1 MPSWYRSAH
10 LHLSSSSSTRK
21 AVLSKETM
29 MLWVVVCGTVLKQQ
43 CAEVNHS
50 KVTRFAN
57 SAFVPLT
64 YEGKTAGR
72 VILEVFSGG
81 YGSGMMGAG
90 MMGAGVIG
98 GGMMPGMPMTTG
110 GGGYAAK
117 TTTTTTEVLPGA
129 TGVTTMYGGGAYG
142 NAAYGGATYGSTMM
156 TGGPR
161 TSMGGPMPPMGGYA
175 SSINPPVGGFVNGMG
190 PRPISPAMMGMGMG
204 VGMGM
209 TRPVSSNFIG
219 GPPVG
224 MISAPPMMNGMPP
237 GMASGIAP
245 PIPPP
250 ALASGIRGSF
260 VGNQTNIVNSGIMP
274 PMPPPISPPS
284 ILAGLRRSFVAPP
297 LPPAQT
303 SIISSGI
310 VGPAPVLNSGIRD
323 NFVVNP
329 GMGSM
334 IQPPPVTTTVTQ
346 ITDTTYNPGMTNVT
360 TSGFGGQLG
369 GGAMN
374 AMAGQMAMSNIGGQV
389 GMSNIGANGAMN
401 AAMAGMAGVGAM
413 GMSGIGGIATAGV
426 STVGVGAMGSSGVAG
441 VAPVTGGLGMSG
453 PTGLGVD
460 MAGRLVDMGRIRL
473 EKVEHYPSFNLF
485 SMLDDH
491 PPMATFRLMPHK
503 LRNY

>member
-1 MPSWYRSAH
+1 MVPLGTPA
-10 LHLSSSSSTRK
+10 LEFI
-21 AVLSKETM
+21 VLDKEGGALKRNDDVVGGGVWNCTEATM
-29 MLWVVVCGTVLKQQ
+29 RGGQPFQT
-43 CAEVNHS
+43 
-50 KVTRFAN
+50 
-57 SAFVPLT
+57 FVPLT
-64 YEGKTAGR
+64 FEGKTAGR

-98 GGMMPGMPMTTG
+98 GGMMPGMTMTAG

-129 TGVTTMYGGGAYG
+129 TGVTTMYGGPGMGAAYG
-142 NAAYGGATYGSTMM
+142 NAAYGSAAYGGATYGSTMI
-156 TGGPR
+156 T
-161 TSMGGPMPPMGGYA
+161 GGPMPPMGGYA
-175 SSINPPVGGFVNGMG
+175 SSINPPVGGLVSGMG
-190 PRPISPAMMGMGMG
+190 PRPISPAMMGMGM
-204 VGMGM
+204 
-209 TRPVSSNFIG
+209 TRPVSPNFIG

-224 MISAPPMMNGMPP
+224 MMSAPPMMNGMPP

-245 PIPPP
+245 PMPPP

-260 VGNQTNIVNSGIMP
+260 VGSQTNIVNSGIMP
-274 PMPPPISPPS
+274 LMPPPIAPPS
-284 ILAGLRRSFVAPP
+284 ILASGLRRSFVAPP

-310 VGPAPVLNSGIRD
+310 VGPAPILNSGIRD

-346 ITDTTYNPGMTNVT
+346 ITDTTYNPGMASVT

-374 AMAGQMAMSNIGGQV
+374 AIAGQMAMSNIGGQV
-389 GMSNIGANGAMN
+389 GMSNIGASGAMN
-401 AAMAGMAGVGAM
+401 AMAGMAAVGAMGTGQM

-426 STVGVGAMGSSGVAG
+426 STVGVGAIGSSGVPG

-473 EKVEHYPSFNLF
+473 EKIEHYPSFNLF